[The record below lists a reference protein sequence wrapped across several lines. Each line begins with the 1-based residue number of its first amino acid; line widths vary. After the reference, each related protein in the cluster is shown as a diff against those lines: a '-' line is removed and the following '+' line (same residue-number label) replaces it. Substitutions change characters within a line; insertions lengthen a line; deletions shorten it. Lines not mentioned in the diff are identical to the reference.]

1 MNSKKFTYRFKVPAS
16 AIDNLGHV
24 NNVTYLQWC
33 LEAAE
38 AHWIS
43 KTDAEVR
50 EQFVWVVLSH
60 NISYKNPAFLGEE
73 IETQTWIDSH
83 KGVRSERCYKI
94 MRIADGKTLIE
105 AKTVWCLLDGKT
117 RKPIIIPQKVA
128 DLFL

>member
-1 MNSKKFTYRFKVPAS
+1 MNSKKFSQRFVVPSS
-16 AIDNLGHV
+16 AIDGLGHV
-24 NNVTYLQWC
+24 NNIIYLQWC

-43 KTDAEVR
+43 KTDAKLR

-60 NISYKNPAFLGEE
+60 NISYKNPAFVGEE
-73 IETQTWIDSH
+73 LEIQTWIEYH

-94 MRIADGKTLIE
+94 KSVEDGKTLIE
-105 AKTVWCLLDGKT
+105 AKTLWCLLDGT
-117 RKPIIIPQKVA
+117 SRRPVIIPNEIA